1 MKNIKNFAQFNE
13 ANKPGLE
20 LDEISTKVLKYMKDV
35 GIAVTPMQIATAVGN
50 VKVFDVKNILTK
62 AQEKGTVVKKD
73 LLGHDKF
80 EFIQK

>member
-1 MKNIKNFAQFNE
+1 MKNIKNFDQFNE

-20 LDEISTKVLKYMKDV
+20 LDEISTKVLDYMKDA

-50 VKVFDVKNILTK
+50 VKISDVKNILTK
-62 AQEKGTVVKKD
+62 AQEKGIIVKNN

>member
-1 MKNIKNFAQFNE
+1 MKNIKNFEQFNE
-13 ANKPGLE
+13 SNKPGLE
-20 LDEISTKVLKYMKDV
+20 LDEISTKVLSFMKDA

-50 VKVFDVKNILTK
+50 VKISDVKNILTK
-62 AQEKGTVVKKD
+62 AQKDGVVVKKD